1 MAEETKQ
8 ATDVSSLE
16 KMTVKDLRNLA
27 LQIGG
32 ITGVHAMKKD
42 ELLKAIKEIKG
53 IEDVTTPNEY
63 RSQTNRKLKARIRE
77 LQGRKEEART
87 ANDRKKVNIIR
98 RKINKLR
105 KKTRRAA

>member
-1 MAEETKQ
+1 MAEEIKQ
-8 ATDVSSLE
+8 ATDLSSLE

-32 ITGVHAMKKD
+32 ITGVHAMKKE
-42 ELLKAIKEIKG
+42 ELLAAIKEVKG
-53 IEDVTTPNEY
+53 IEDVTTRDEY
-63 RSQTNRKLKARIRE
+63 RSQINRKLKARIRE
-77 LQGRKEEART
+77 LQAQKEEART

-98 RKINKLR
+98 KKISRTR